1 MCIFSTLDGYQST
14 DYDDDDDDDDD
25 DDGDDGDDAG
35 PLGIVKPTEA

>member
-14 DYDDDDDDDDD
+14 DYDDDDDDDD